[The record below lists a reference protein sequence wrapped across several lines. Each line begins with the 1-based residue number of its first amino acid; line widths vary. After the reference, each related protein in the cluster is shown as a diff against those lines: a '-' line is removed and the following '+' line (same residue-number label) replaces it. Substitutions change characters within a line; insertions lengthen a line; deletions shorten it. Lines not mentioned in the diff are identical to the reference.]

1 MELIISTVYTKQR
14 FLRFNDYFWAQRK
27 GFLAIFAVCTLI
39 VWGCALFLSIF
50 DALSDTIRLCCGMV
64 TVLDVTL
71 LFSAFVIPRLTAK
84 KSPAID
90 AMMEYCFNEE
100 DMNISS
106 ETKTEK
112 ANATFKYA
120 AIVKVGKRN
129 DDVYLFISARQAY
142 IVDVSELSEIELL
155 ALKALVTSHLPARKV
170 KWK

>member
-1 MELIISTVYTKQR
+1 MELKISTVYTKQR
-14 FLRFNDYFWAQRK
+14 LLRFNDYFWMQRK
-27 GFLAIFAVCTLI
+27 GFFATLAVCTLI

-71 LFSAFVIPRLTAK
+71 LFSAFVIPRLTVK
-84 KSPAID
+84 KSPTID
-90 AMMEYCFNEE
+90 AVMGYCFNEE
-100 DMNISS
+100 AMNISA
-106 ETKTEK
+106 ETNTE
-112 ANATFKYA
+112 NASVTLKYS
-120 AIVKVGKRN
+120 AIVKVGKKN

-155 ALKALVTSHLPARKV
+155 ALKALVTAHLPARKV

>member
-1 MELIISTVYTKQR
+1 MELKISTVYTKQR
-14 FLRFNDYFWAQRK
+14 LVRFNDYFWAQRK
-27 GFLAIFAVCTLI
+27 GFFATFVVCTLL
-39 VWGCALFLSIF
+39 VWGCTIFLSIF

-64 TVLDVTL
+64 TVLDITL
-71 LFSAFVIPRLTAK
+71 IFSAFVLPRLTVK

-100 DMNISS
+100 DINISS

-112 ANATFKYA
+112 GSVTYKYA

-129 DDVYLFISARQAY
+129 DDLYLFISARQAY
-142 IVDVSELSEIELL
+142 IVDVSNLSEIELL